1 VPREADTQTSSPR
14 APNDPANRTLS
25 TPDARRPPRLGTNLI
40 GLLLISGLL
49 TLPTVMA
56 RSALDAETQAL
67 LVTAVEAAH
76 DLDAYHARCRGDGS
90 GRRTENLSKLI
101 VSRMRTTVLTVKD
114 DFFPERNYRRVQERL
129 ERDFTERL
137 QAAGGC
143 PGAKDSPLPE
153 VLRQRYETAI
163 EAIRQRP

>member
-1 VPREADTQTSSPR
+1 MRSEADTRTSGTHAPIAQANQPPR
-14 APNDPANRTLS
+14 I
-25 TPDARRPPRLGTNLI
+25 PDARPSPWRTNLF
-40 GLLLISGLL
+40 GLLLIGGLL
-49 TLPTVMA
+49 TLPAVMA

-67 LVTAVEAAH
+67 LVEAVEAAH
-76 DLDAYHARCRGDGS
+76 DIDAYHARCRGDGS

-101 VSRMRTTVLTVKD
+101 VSRLRTTVLTVKD

-143 PGAKDSPLPE
+143 PGAKDSTLPE
-153 VLRQRYETAI
+153 ELRQRYETAI